1 MTRLDIFID
10 KLDSLSKE
18 PIKEAYKSIQKA
30 FLNENND
37 IESDLQEVYYEL
49 LYFILTDLEYGYETY
64 LKRLELEKEL
74 ELIKDIIAYDC
85 SQNARIELNIIVKNL
100 KVEID
105 METYNPIIA
114 SKIKTFIF
122 SGTSLNDDR
131 YAANLA
137 EHLVN
142 CEQIDIDFISSFIFK
157 RIEKKRRTILKL

>member
-10 KLDSLSKE
+10 KLDSLSTE
-18 PIKEAYKSIQKA
+18 PIKEAYKSIQKV

-85 SQNARIELNIIVKNL
+85 SQNTRIELNNIVKNL

-105 METYNPIIA
+105 LEMYNPIIA

-122 SGTSLNDDR
+122 SGTSLIDDR

-142 CEQIDIDFISSFIFK
+142 CEQVDIDFISSFIFK